1 MHKED
6 VVNIHNELLLSHK
19 KHEITPFAAT
29 WIYLEMII
37 LSEGKSDRKD
47 EYLMISLICGI

>member
-1 MHKED
+1 MDKED
-6 VVNIHNELLLSHK
+6 VVNVHNELLLSHK

-29 WIYLEMII
+29 WMYLEMIR

-47 EYLMISLICGI
+47 EYLMISLLCGI

>member
-1 MHKED
+1 MDKED

-37 LSEGKSDRKD
+37 LSEGKTDRKH